1 MFLGVPQGSLRASKH
16 APPAPKV
23 GFSALNV
30 PLKKKGIVFVECPS
44 ALGDGKEAGLRALFC
59 EAGLMA
65 KPLHDGG
72 HELVKP
78 GVFEVYVFDVHVVN
92 EPNPV
97 LEHP

>member
-1 MFLGVPQGSLRASKH
+1 LEVS
-16 APPAPKV
+16 
-23 GFSALNV
+23 
-30 PLKKKGIVFVECPS
+30 LKKEGIAIVKRPCTPRE
-44 ALGDGKEAGLRALFC
+44 GKEAGFRALFC
-59 EAGLMA
+59 KAGLMA